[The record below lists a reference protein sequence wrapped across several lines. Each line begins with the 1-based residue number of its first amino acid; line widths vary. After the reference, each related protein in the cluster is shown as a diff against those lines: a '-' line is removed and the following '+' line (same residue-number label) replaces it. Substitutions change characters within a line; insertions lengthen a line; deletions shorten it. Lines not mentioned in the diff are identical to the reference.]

1 MEPDKRSN
9 RRLEPTRSEI
19 FEREKSAI
27 ARRIRRVC
35 ASMPETEFD
44 SLVTQIAEI
53 EIKYR
58 LRREIGI

>member
-1 MEPDKRSN
+1 MEPEERSN
-9 RRLEPTRSEI
+9 RRLEPARSEI

-35 ASMPETEFD
+35 ASMPEAEFD
-44 SLVTQIAEI
+44 DLVRHIAEI

-58 LRREIGI
+58 LRREIDL

>member
-1 MEPDKRSN
+1 MEPEERSD
-9 RRLEPTRSEI
+9 RRLEPARTEI

-35 ASMPETEFD
+35 ASMPETDFD
-44 SLVTQIAEI
+44 DLVTHIAEI

-58 LRREIGI
+58 LRREIEL

>member
-1 MEPDKRSN
+1 MEQDQRSN

-44 SLVTQIAEI
+44 SLVTQIAKI

-58 LRREIGI
+58 LRRKVDL

>member
-1 MEPDKRSN
+1 MEPDQRSN

-27 ARRIRRVC
+27 AHRIRRVC
-35 ASMPETEFD
+35 PSMPDTEFD

-58 LRREIGI
+58 LRRKIDL